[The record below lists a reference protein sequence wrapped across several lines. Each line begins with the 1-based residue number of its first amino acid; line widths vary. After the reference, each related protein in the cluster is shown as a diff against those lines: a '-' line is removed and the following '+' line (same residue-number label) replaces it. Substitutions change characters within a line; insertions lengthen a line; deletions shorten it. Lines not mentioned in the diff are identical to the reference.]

1 MTAALAVRDLEVRRG
16 AHQVL
21 RSVSFEVHSGEVCAL
36 MGVSGAGKSTVLRA
50 IAALEPLAGGSIV
63 VGDATLAPG
72 ALPPESRLRALRRQV
87 GLVFQQPSLFE
98 HLTVLEN
105 VTLAP
110 IHALAWSHERAND
123 LAGRLLAALGVEHRA
138 NALPRQ
144 LSGGEAQRVAIARA
158 LALDPALLLMDEP
171 TSALDPARRGA
182 LGDSLRRLAQEGRA
196 LLIATHDVDFARLH
210 ADRVVVLHQG
220 RIVEEGA
227 AETILASPRHEAT
240 RELLRGVG
248 VASPARRG

>member
-1 MTAALAVRDLEVRRG
+1 
-16 AHQVL
+16 
-21 RSVSFEVHSGEVCAL
+21 
-36 MGVSGAGKSTVLRA
+36 
-50 IAALEPLAGGSIV
+50 
-63 VGDATLAPG
+63 
-72 ALPPESRLRALRRQV
+72 
-87 GLVFQQPSLFE
+87 
-98 HLTVLEN
+98 
-105 VTLAP
+105 
-110 IHALAWSHERAND
+110 
-123 LAGRLLAALGVEHRA
+123 
-138 NALPRQ
+138 
-144 LSGGEAQRVAIARA
+144 
-158 LALDPALLLMDEP
+158 MDEP

>member
-1 MTAALAVRDLEVRRG
+1 MTPALAIRDLEVRRG
-16 AHQVL
+16 AQQVL
-21 RSVSFEVHSGEVCAL
+21 RSVSLDVRSGEVCAL

-72 ALPPESRLRALRRQV
+72 PLPPEARLRALRRQV

-123 LAGRLLAALGVEHRA
+123 VAGRLLAALGVEHRA
-138 NALPRQ
+138 NAFPRQ

-158 LALDPALLLMDEP
+158 L
-171 TSALDPARRGA
+171 ALDPARRGA

-220 RIVEEGA
+220 TIVEEGV
-227 AETILASPRHEAT
+227 AEAVLASPGHEAT
-240 RELLRGVG
+240 RELLRGAEVR
-248 VASPARRG
+248 SPARRG